1 MDLIDAAVR
10 GDLVLLLAII
20 VVTLGGAVTFLFKLL
35 LAEKTA
41 RVKRAEEQFDKQG
54 QLFDELSENFEVA
67 VAIARDNADVAK
79 KASDLA
85 QASLDELRKR
95 T

>member
-1 MDLIDAAVR
+1 MDLIEAATS
-10 GDLVLLLAII
+10 GNIVLLLAVI
-20 VVTLGGAVTFLFKLL
+20 VLALAGAVGLLFRLL
-35 LAEKTA
+35 IAEKTA

>member
-1 MDLIDAAVR
+1 MDFIDAATS
-10 GDLVLLLAII
+10 GNIVLLLAVI
-20 VVTLGGAVTFLFKLL
+20 VLALAGAVGLLFRLL
-35 LAEKTA
+35 IAEKTA